1 MSRFQ
6 SSVALTTLWAATLGA
21 QERVQRPELQ
31 SILVLPFANATAVR
45 GLDWIGESVAETL
58 RDRLVAAGLPHVFER
73 SERQEAFRRLSVR
86 PYVPLT
92 KATAF
97 KIGLSVDADL
107 ILYGDYEILASAATP
122 APAPALVPTAKPTST
137 PVTPQSS
144 VRFTVRVLDGR
155 LLRSGLEFASTGRL
169 EELAVLQNHLAW
181 QTLQALAP
189 ALAPSFT
196 DFDRSN
202 PPIRVEAIESYV
214 RGLQATKPED
224 KYRLLTE
231 AANLDERYS
240 QARFELG
247 RLQLERGNFRE
258 AAAWLDRVPV
268 ADVHHL
274 EAIFFLGIAR
284 YRAGEFGAAE
294 QAFERVLADLPLSR
308 VLNNLALAQA
318 RLGRA
323 KSAENLAKAREGDPT
338 DADYSF
344 NAGYLL
350 WRQGQFKAAITPL
363 EEALSRNRDDA
374 ETAMFLG
381 LCQRADPASL
391 KEAPLE
397 GRERLK
403 TRLDETAYRQLK
415 MLVEGTLKPR

>member
-1 MSRFQ
+1 M
-6 SSVALTTLWAATLGA
+6 LIA
-21 QERVQRPELQ
+21 QEPLPRPELQ

-107 ILYGDYEILASAATP
+107 ILYGDYEILAP
-122 APAPALVPTAKPTST
+122 ASTAI
-137 PVTPQSS
+137 TPQSS
-144 VRFTVRVLDGR
+144 VRFTARVLDGR
-155 LLRSGLEFASTGRL
+155 LLRAGLEFASTGRL

-196 DFDRSN
+196 DFDRSH

-214 RGLQATKPED
+214 RGLQATKPEE

-284 YRAGEFGAAE
+284 YRAGEFVAAE
-294 QAFERVLADLPLSR
+294 QAFERVLVDLPLSR

>member
-1 MSRFQ
+1 M
-6 SSVALTTLWAATLGA
+6 LIA
-21 QERVQRPELQ
+21 QEPLPRPELQ

-107 ILYGDYEILASAATP
+107 ILYGDYEILAP
-122 APAPALVPTAKPTST
+122 ASTAI
-137 PVTPQSS
+137 TPQSS
-144 VRFTVRVLDGR
+144 VRFTARVLDGR

-196 DFDRSN
+196 DFDRSY

-214 RGLQATKPED
+214 RGLQATKPEE

-247 RLQLERGNFRE
+247 RLQLDRGNFRE
-258 AAAWLDRVPV
+258 AATWLDRVPV

-284 YRAGEFGAAE
+284 YRAGEFVAAE
-294 QAFERVLADLPLSR
+294 QAFERVLVDLPLSR

-415 MLVEGTLKPR
+415 MLVEGTIKPR

>member
-1 MSRFQ
+1 M
-6 SSVALTTLWAATLGA
+6 LIA
-21 QERVQRPELQ
+21 QEPLPRPELQ

-107 ILYGDYEILASAATP
+107 ILYGDYEILAP
-122 APAPALVPTAKPTST
+122 ASTAI
-137 PVTPQSS
+137 TPQSS
-144 VRFTVRVLDGR
+144 VRFTARVLDGR

-196 DFDRSN
+196 DFDRSH

-214 RGLQATKPED
+214 RGLQATKPEE

-284 YRAGEFGAAE
+284 YRAGEFVAAE
-294 QAFERVLADLPLSR
+294 QAFERVLVDLPLSR

-350 WRQGQFKAAITPL
+350 WRQGQFKAAIAPL

-415 MLVEGTLKPR
+415 MLVEGTIKPR

>member
-1 MSRFQ
+1 M
-6 SSVALTTLWAATLGA
+6 LIA
-21 QERVQRPELQ
+21 QEPLPRPELQ

-107 ILYGDYEILASAATP
+107 ILYGDYEILAP
-122 APAPALVPTAKPTST
+122 ASTAI
-137 PVTPQSS
+137 TPQSS
-144 VRFTVRVLDGR
+144 VRFTARVLDGR

-196 DFDRSN
+196 DFDRSY

-214 RGLQATKPED
+214 RGLQATKPEE

-247 RLQLERGNFRE
+247 RLQLDRGNFRE
-258 AAAWLDRVPV
+258 AATWLDRVPV

-294 QAFERVLADLPLSR
+294 QAFERVLVDLPLSR

-415 MLVEGTLKPR
+415 MLVEGTIKPR

>member
-1 MSRFQ
+1 MSFFQ
-6 SSVALTTLWAATLGA
+6 SSVVLTTLLAATLGA
-21 QERVQRPELQ
+21 QEQVRRPELQ

-107 ILYGDYEILASAATP
+107 ILYGDYEILAP
-122 APAPALVPTAKPTST
+122 AST
-137 PVTPQSS
+137 PTPNAVTPQSS
-144 VRFTVRVLDGR
+144 VRFTARVLDGR

-196 DFDRSN
+196 DFDRSH

-214 RGLQATKPED
+214 RGLQATKPEE

-284 YRAGEFGAAE
+284 YRAGEFVAAE
-294 QAFERVLADLPLSR
+294 QAFERVLVDLPLSR

-374 ETAMFLG
+374 ESAMFLG

-391 KEAPLE
+391 KETPLE

-415 MLVEGTLKPR
+415 MLVEGALKPR

>member
-1 MSRFQ
+1 M
-6 SSVALTTLWAATLGA
+6 LIA
-21 QERVQRPELQ
+21 QEPLPRPELQ

-107 ILYGDYEILASAATP
+107 ILYGDYEILAP
-122 APAPALVPTAKPTST
+122 ASTAI
-137 PVTPQSS
+137 TPQSS
-144 VRFTVRVLDGR
+144 VRFTARVLDGR

-196 DFDRSN
+196 DFDRSY

-214 RGLQATKPED
+214 RGLQATKPEE

-284 YRAGEFGAAE
+284 YRAGEFVAAE
-294 QAFERVLADLPLSR
+294 QAFERVLVDLPLSR

-415 MLVEGTLKPR
+415 MLVEGTIKPR

>member
-1 MSRFQ
+1 M
-6 SSVALTTLWAATLGA
+6 LIA
-21 QERVQRPELQ
+21 QEPLPRPELQ

-107 ILYGDYEILASAATP
+107 ILYGDYEILAP
-122 APAPALVPTAKPTST
+122 ASTAI
-137 PVTPQSS
+137 TPQSS
-144 VRFTVRVLDGR
+144 VRFTARVLDGR
-155 LLRSGLEFASTGRL
+155 LLRTGLEFASTGRL

-196 DFDRSN
+196 DFDRN
-202 PPIRVEAIESYV
+202 HPPIRVEAIESYV
-214 RGLQATKPED
+214 RGLQATKPEE

-284 YRAGEFGAAE
+284 YRAGEFVAAE
-294 QAFERVLADLPLSR
+294 QAFERVLVDLPLSR

-374 ETAMFLG
+374 ESAMFLG

-391 KEAPLE
+391 KETPLE

-415 MLVEGTLKPR
+415 MLVEGALKPR

>member
-1 MSRFQ
+1 M
-6 SSVALTTLWAATLGA
+6 
-21 QERVQRPELQ
+21 
-31 SILVLPFANATAVR
+31 
-45 GLDWIGESVAETL
+45 
-58 RDRLVAAGLPHVFER
+58 
-73 SERQEAFRRLSVR
+73 
-86 PYVPLT
+86 
-92 KATAF
+92 
-97 KIGLSVDADL
+97 
-107 ILYGDYEILASAATP
+107 
-122 APAPALVPTAKPTST
+122 
-137 PVTPQSS
+137 
-144 VRFTVRVLDGR
+144 
-155 LLRSGLEFASTGRL
+155 
-169 EELAVLQNHLAW
+169 LQNHLAW

>member
-1 MSRFQ
+1 M
-6 SSVALTTLWAATLGA
+6 LIA
-21 QERVQRPELQ
+21 QEPLPRPELQ

-58 RDRLVAAGLPHVFER
+58 RDHLVAAGLPHVFER

-107 ILYGDYEILASAATP
+107 ILYGDYEILAP
-122 APAPALVPTAKPTST
+122 ASTAI
-137 PVTPQSS
+137 TPQSS
-144 VRFTVRVLDGR
+144 VRFTARVLDGR
-155 LLRSGLEFASTGRL
+155 LLRTGLEFASTGRL

-196 DFDRSN
+196 DFDRN
-202 PPIRVEAIESYV
+202 HPPIRVEAIESYV
-214 RGLQATKPED
+214 RGLQATKPEE

-284 YRAGEFGAAE
+284 YRAGEFVAAE
-294 QAFERVLADLPLSR
+294 QAFERVLVDLPLSR

-374 ETAMFLG
+374 ESAMFLG

-391 KEAPLE
+391 KETPLE

-415 MLVEGTLKPR
+415 MLVEGALKPR

>member
-107 ILYGDYEILASAATP
+107 ILYGDYEILAP
-122 APAPALVPTAKPTST
+122 ASTA
-137 PVTPQSS
+137 VTPQSS
-144 VRFTVRVLDGR
+144 VRFTARVLDGR

-196 DFDRSN
+196 DFDRSY

-231 AANLDERYS
+231 AAHLDERYS

-258 AAAWLDRVPV
+258 AATWLDRVPV

-284 YRAGEFGAAE
+284 YKAGEFGAAE

-363 EEALSRNRDDA
+363 EEALSQNRDDA

>member
-1 MSRFQ
+1 MSFFQ
-6 SSVALTTLWAATLGA
+6 SSVALITLWAATLGA
-21 QERVQRPELQ
+21 QEQVRRPELQ
-31 SILVLPFANATAVR
+31 SILVLPFANATDVR

-107 ILYGDYEILASAATP
+107 ILYGDYEILAP
-122 APAPALVPTAKPTST
+122 ASTPTAKSAST

-144 VRFTVRVLDGR
+144 VRFTMRVLDGR

-181 QTLQALAP
+181 QTLQAVAP

-196 DFDRSN
+196 DFDRSY

-214 RGLQATKPED
+214 RGLQATKPEE
-224 KYRLLTE
+224 KYRLLAE

-258 AAAWLDRVPV
+258 AATWLDRVPV

-274 EAIFFLGIAR
+274 EALFFLGIAR
-284 YRAGEFGAAE
+284 YRAGEFVAAE
-294 QAFERVLADLPLSR
+294 QAFERVLVDLPLSR

-323 KSAENLAKAREGDPT
+323 KSAENLAKAREDDPT

-350 WRQGQFKAAITPL
+350 WRQGQFKAAIAPL